1 MQLCNLYLTEVR
13 LAVWT
18 SWQDLQVKW
27 RIEIKIWHE
36 DTILKVS
43 FLQNFGF
50 MADQI
55 AEMKN
60 EKAFSAT

>member
-13 LAVWT
+13 LTVWNL
-18 SWQDLQVKW
+18 WQDLQVKW
-27 RIEIKIWHE
+27 RFEIKIWHE

-43 FLQNFGF
+43 FIQNFGF

>member
-1 MQLCNLYLTEVR
+1 MQLCNLYLTEVC
-13 LAVWT
+13 LTVWT
-18 SWQDLQVKW
+18 SWQDLQLKW